1 MAITNTEGKADIVL
15 KQDVREL
22 SPTDSARDQLL
33 SPFPKITVS
42 GILMMALIVSLFAWS
57 VQGTRAEPEQLVKG
71 VPNIVGFITRLF
83 PADFDWRA
91 VAKLPVEIR
100 LPFTIYARYTD
111 TLDGDVELA
120 QIAEQ
125 LQESVPLDELLESGA
140 AMPES
145 PQVVAPIAV
154 AQLAPGEV
162 RITGEP
168 STLNRLWVPGILP
181 AVIETLQM
189 ALIGT
194 LLAVVLALPFA
205 LMAAR
210 NTSPHPLVYQATRLV
225 MNANRAIPELIFAL
239 IFVAA
244 IGLGPFTGV
253 MALGIAAI
261 GSMGRLYAEA
271 IEQIDPQQVLAVRAT
286 GAGRLPLFT
295 HSVIPQVMP
304 LIASY
309 SLVLFEHNVR
319 AATILG
325 IVGAGG
331 VGFALQ
337 KYMALFQ
344 FRELMGAVI
353 VLVIAV
359 TLIDRI
365 SANIRQRLI

>member
-1 MAITNTEGKADIVL
+1 MEITSKDVVVAGQPAADPSAAPA
-15 KQDVREL
+15 RE
-22 SPTDSARDQLL
+22 ALL
-33 SPFPKITVS
+33 NPFPKITIP
-42 GILMMALIVSLFAWS
+42 GILITALVVGLLVWG
-57 VQGTRAEPEQLVKG
+57 VQGTRAEPEQLIKG
-71 VPNIVGFITRLF
+71 VPNIVEFTRRLF
-83 PADFDWRA
+83 PVDLDWRA
-91 VAKLPVEIR
+91 LAKLPFELQ
-100 LPFTIYARYTD
+100 LPFSINARYTD
-111 TLDGDVELA
+111 TLDGDPILA
-120 QIAEQ
+120 QVAEQ
-125 LQESVPLDELLESGA
+125 LKGSVPLDQLLESGE
-140 AMPES
+140 AMPDQ
-145 PQVVAPIAV
+145 QVTAPVEQAFDDSKPW
-154 AQLAPGEV
+154 L
-162 RITGEP
+162 TWEP

-181 AVIETLQM
+181 AVVETLQM

-194 LLAVVLALPFA
+194 LLAVVFAIPFA
-205 LMAAR
+205 LLAAK

-239 IFVAA
+239 VFVAA

-253 MALGIAAI
+253 LALGIAAI

-286 GAGRLPLFT
+286 GAGRLPIFA
-295 HSVIPQVMP
+295 HSVVPQVMP
-304 LIASY
+304 LAASY

-359 TLIDRI
+359 TIIDRI
-365 SANIRQRLI
+365 SARIRAKLI

>member
-1 MAITNTEGKADIVL
+1 MEITNKEVIVKTET
-15 KQDVREL
+15 KQHSGASVSREE
-22 SPTDSARDQLL
+22 LL
-33 SPFPKITVS
+33 SPFPKITIP
-42 GILMMALIVSLFAWS
+42 GILLTVLLVSLLVWGI
-57 VQGTRAEPEQLVKG
+57 QGTRAEPEQLVKG
-71 VPNIVGFITRLF
+71 IPNIVNFVSRLF
-83 PADFDWRA
+83 PMDFDWRA
-91 VAKLPVEIR
+91 IAKLPVEVN
-100 LPFTIYARYTD
+100 LPFSVQARHTD
-111 TLDGDVELA
+111 TLDSDPELA
-120 QIAEQ
+120 QVAAE
-125 LQESVPLDELLESGA
+125 LQESVPLDQLLESGQ
-140 AMPES
+140 AMPDQ
-145 PQVVAPIAV
+145 PQVSAPV
-154 AQLAPGEV
+154 DTSLFEPGEV
-162 RITGEP
+162 RITSEP

-194 LLAVVLALPFA
+194 ALAVVLAIPFA
-205 LMAAR
+205 LLAAR
-210 NTSPHPLVYQATRLV
+210 NTSPHPAIYQATRLV

-239 IFVAA
+239 VFVAA

-253 MALGIAAI
+253 LALAIAAI

-286 GAGRLPLFT
+286 GAGRLPIFT

-304 LIASY
+304 LAASY

-359 TLIDRI
+359 TIIDRL
-365 SANIRQRLI
+365 SAHIRQKLI